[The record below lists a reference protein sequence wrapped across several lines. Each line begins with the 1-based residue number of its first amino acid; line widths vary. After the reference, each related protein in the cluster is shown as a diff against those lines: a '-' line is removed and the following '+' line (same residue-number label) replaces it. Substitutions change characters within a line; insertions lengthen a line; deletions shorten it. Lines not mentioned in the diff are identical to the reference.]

1 MPRGGRRP
9 GAGAPTGNTN
19 ALKHGGNSLRVRGVV
34 AALMADPDA
43 RRVLLGLGA
52 TKSRRDPQ
60 VRELA
65 LAVARLMHDRPVAE
79 SARAAIDAIAED
91 RLAAWETDRYAD
103 DLAYYERTTG
113 RDALTGDPLKRGPR
127 RTAAQQRAI
136 ARVRKRLIE
145 ARQRLRDWQEAHAP
159 EPPARYIPYLEMLAQ
174 REAEA
179 AREAADRAL
188 LDLPPLPRL
197 AVPTESTD

>member
-1 MPRGGRRP
+1 MRGGRRP
-9 GAGAPTGNTN
+9 GAGAPIGNTK
-19 ALKHGGNSLRVRGVV
+19 ALKHGKHSRRVRAVV
-34 AALMADPDA
+34 GALMADPEA
-43 RRVLLGLGA
+43 RTVLLGLGA
-52 TKSRRDPQ
+52 TRTRRDPHI
-60 VRELA
+60 RELV
-65 LAVARLMHDRPVAE
+65 LTMARLMHDRPIAQT
-79 SARAAIDAIAED
+79 ARDAIDAIAED
-91 RLAAWETDRYAD
+91 RLAAWEADRYAD
-103 DLAYYERTTG
+103 DLAAYERNTG
-113 RDALTGDPLKRGPR
+113 RDALTGEPLTRRPR